1 MAIDASAVRFGRRSP
16 TEHGAGVR
24 VASVLLVLGSIP
36 FALLAAV
43 APLTALFLL
52 LGIVLLAVCV
62 IRIEAAMMLLI
73 ATAPLEGITDYGEG
87 TLFTPTKVAGI
98 ICFASFV
105 LYALTSRKRLRF
117 DQSHVIVFALLALA
131 VLSTLQAEEID
142 TALATTLRY
151 GAFVALYM
159 VVSQFAGEQG
169 IQRRLV
175 WVLSGAAS
183 IAAFDGLGNFINE
196 ETILASLRYADAN
209 DFAYVLATTLPLTFW
224 LLRERWA
231 LKPVVLLMVGVI
243 AAGVLLSLSR
253 GALVG
258 LAAAAIW
265 HMLTSRRHIPV
276 LALGVA
282 MVVAVTYFYVNRNP
296 EQVEF
301 SFQAKQKVAAQNV
314 DLRLDAWNAAVR
326 MAEDH
331 PLLGVGPGNFQF
343 LYGEVTDRPPG
354 TEGVGVVHNAYLDI
368 GAELGVLAFALFL
381 AYLAIAFSRATEAH
395 RQGKGP
401 PGLAAA
407 VRTSLVVAM
416 VGAVF
421 LSEQYFLPLW
431 LLGGLATALWLEGRD
446 QAVVANPLPPVQRAA
461 RA

>member
-1 MAIDASAVRFGRRSP
+1 MAIDASVPFGRRSS
-16 TEHGAGVR
+16 TEHSTGVR
-24 VASVLLVLGSIP
+24 IASVLLVLGAVP
-36 FALLAAV
+36 FSVFAAIQ
-43 APLTALFLL
+43 PLTALFLL
-52 LGIVLLAVCV
+52 LGMLLLAVCV

-73 ATAPLEGITDYGEG
+73 ATAPLEGITDFGEG

-98 ICFASFV
+98 VCFASFV
-105 LYALTSRKRLRF
+105 LYALTTRKRLRF
-117 DQSHVIVFALLALA
+117 DQSHVIVFSLLALA
-131 VLSTLQAEEID
+131 ILSTLQAEEID
-142 TALATTLRY
+142 AALATTLRY
-151 GAFVALYM
+151 AAFVALYI

-169 IQRRLV
+169 MQRRLV
-175 WVLSGAAS
+175 WVLSIAAS
-183 IAAFDGLGNFINE
+183 IAAFQGLGNLIDE
-196 ETILASLRYADAN
+196 QTTLASLEYADPN
-209 DFAYVLATTLPLTFW
+209 DFAYMLATTLPLTFW

-231 LKPVVLLMVGVI
+231 LKPVVLVMVGVI

-258 LAAAAIW
+258 LAVAAIW

-282 MVVAVTYFYVNRNP
+282 IVVAVTYFYVNRNP

-301 SFQAKQKVAAQNV
+301 SFEAKQKVAAQNV
-314 DLRLDAWNAAVR
+314 DLRLDAWSAALR
-326 MAEDH
+326 MTEDH
-331 PLLGVGPGNFQF
+331 PILGVGPGNFQF

-354 TEGVGVVHNAYLDI
+354 SESLGVVHNAYLDV
-368 GAELGVLAFALFL
+368 GAELGVVAIALFL

-431 LLGGLATALWLEGRD
+431 LLGGLATALWFEGRD
-446 QAVVANPLPPVQRAA
+446 QDVVANPLPPVERAA
-461 RA
+461 RR